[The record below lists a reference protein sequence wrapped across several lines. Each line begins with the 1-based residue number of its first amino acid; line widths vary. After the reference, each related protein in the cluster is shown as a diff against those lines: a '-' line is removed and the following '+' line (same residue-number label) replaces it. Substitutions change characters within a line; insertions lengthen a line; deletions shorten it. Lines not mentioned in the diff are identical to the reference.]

1 MTLLP
6 TAEDIIRL
14 HEIVLKQTGGS
25 DGLRDAGAL
34 SMCAGRPHAA
44 FGGSEMYATV
54 FTKAAAILESLARN
68 HVFVDGNK
76 RTAFITA
83 LYIIE
88 NNGYKTFFDQQD
100 IEESMVRF
108 VVEKTPLSEVA
119 TWLEKNSKPQGAR

>member
-1 MTLLP
+1 MILP

-14 HEIVLKQTGGS
+14 HEVVLRQTGGS

-34 SMCAGRPHAA
+34 AMCAERPRTA
-44 FGGSEMYATV
+44 FGGREMYPTV
-54 FTKAAAILESLARN
+54 FLKAAAALETLARN

-88 NNGYKTFFDQQD
+88 NNGFSTTFDNKD
-100 IEESMVRF
+100 IESSMIRF
-108 VVEKTPLSEVA
+108 VIEKTPLEEIA
-119 TWLEKNSKPQGAR
+119 AWLERNSRPL